1 MEFDLTVRFYYY
13 IPKDHVGV
21 LYDTFS
27 NSYDSRIEGNAKN
40 QIKVCLNV
48 ELIAG
53 LFCCSLLFCSVLFC
67 SVAFYDFFDCVLYRM
82 SLLCSNLKTI

>member
-67 SVAFYDFFDCVLYRM
+67 SVQ
-82 SLLCSNLKTI
+82 LLFTIFSIVFCIECRCSVQT